1 MLAVR
6 EQAAPD
12 CRSREEPGG
21 WITEAAPRGRSY
33 KSGVLLRQSGR
44 AAERQMPGCRVAAAY
59 GPHFWDPRV
68 VSPTPEKH
76 AQGEFSRVED
86 GDSDGNRFRYRLR
99 GSRQL
104 HTAASHCGMG
114 SSAILTSSLMQSRPS
129 PFDLKHGLMWA
140 CIVHSIRIC
149 SRT

>member
-21 WITEAAPRGRSY
+21 WITEAAPRGEEMQSP
-33 KSGVLLRQSGR
+33 GVLLRQSGR
-44 AAERQMPGCRVAAAY
+44 AADAGLPGCRGLWPALL
-59 GPHFWDPRV
+59 GTPGWFLH
-68 VSPTPEKH
+68 TPEKH
-76 AQGEFSRVED
+76 AQGEISRVED

-104 HTAASHCGMG
+104 DMAASPCGMG
-114 SSAILTSSLMQSRPS
+114 SSVIQPNAITAVPFRLEARANVGLYTTQHQNMQQ
-129 PFDLKHGLMWA
+129 DM
-140 CIVHSIRIC
+140 I
-149 SRT
+149 